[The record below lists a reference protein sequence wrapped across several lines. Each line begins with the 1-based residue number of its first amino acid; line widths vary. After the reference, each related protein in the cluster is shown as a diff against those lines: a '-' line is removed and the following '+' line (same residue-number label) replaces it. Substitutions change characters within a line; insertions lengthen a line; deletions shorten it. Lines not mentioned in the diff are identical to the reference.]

1 MINRSFLSLMMM
13 VGILMLTGA
22 GSQVFAAKP
31 VIGVVCKG
39 GFFVAS
45 PDRNIFWID
54 GERKG
59 KIPVYTNKKLLWAM
73 AECGSGVISVFRSSS
88 SRNAEYEAF
97 FSPDCMNIG
106 DETKGTKRLYKGTLP
121 VTKITP
127 GANGVELRL
136 SNKEIVKAKS
146 CSAMS
151 GE

>member
-1 MINRSFLSLMMM
+1 MINRSFLSLMVM
-13 VGILMLTGA
+13 VGVLMLTGA
-22 GSQVFAAKP
+22 GSPVFAAKP

-39 GFFVAS
+39 GFFVTS

-59 KIPVYTNKKLLWAM
+59 KTSVYTNKKLLWAM
-73 AECGSGVISVFRSSS
+73 AECGTGVISVFRSSS
-88 SRNAEYEAF
+88 ARNAEYEAF
-97 FSPDCMNIG
+97 YSPDCMNIG
-106 DETKGTKRLYKGTLP
+106 DEIEGTKRLYKGAVP

-136 SNKEIVKAKS
+136 SNKEIIKTKS